1 MGCEDWVKSYVKEMS
16 GKTLS
21 TVNLSIDSLKN
32 RDAELAKK
40 VSEIENEVDEIYFAF
55 LKKLAADN
63 LVESRCIIS
72 SVLIVRYL

>member
-1 MGCEDWVKSYVKEMS
+1 MGCEDWIKSYVKEMS